1 MPSTSSPLPPPLL
14 RGIFVR
20 GISFFFSCFSFVT
33 ISYFQTKSID
43 RQDFLHVRV
52 YCACVPNAKILFKSA
67 CVFHVL
73 NIINNYWNYVAIDWH
88 MDILI
93 YNEKKNK
100 NKNHFRTVEQLKHE
114 WIKVYV
120 LRSRQNAPK
129 ETLLTTDQQHHFDIC
144 NIFVFIILF
153 VSFGFKIFKFIFYF
167 FCFILLLR
175 KWESKTNDIHTEIWS
190 IKVMKIWLNIGLPI
204 HFKEEEEKI
213 IEWEKK
219 SACVCCMNW
228 SKFELVSSCTVKFW
242 CKLMNSVTQCLCWI
256 DTIPNG

>member
-1 MPSTSSPLPPPLL
+1 MPQKKLFWRLTNN
-14 RGIFVR
+14 
-20 GISFFFSCFSFVT
+20 T
-33 ISYFQTKSID
+33 ISTHVT
-43 RQDFLHVRV
+43 FLFS
-52 YCACVPNAKILFKSA
+52 LFYL
-67 CVFHVL
+67 FLLVL
-73 NIINNYWNYVAIDWH
+73 KFSS
-88 MDILI
+88 L
-93 YNEKKNK
+93 
-100 NKNHFRTVEQLKHE
+100 F
-114 WIKVYV
+114 
-120 LRSRQNAPK
+120 
-129 ETLLTTDQQHHFDIC
+129 
-144 NIFVFIILF
+144 FI
-153 VSFGFKIFKFIFYF
+153 F